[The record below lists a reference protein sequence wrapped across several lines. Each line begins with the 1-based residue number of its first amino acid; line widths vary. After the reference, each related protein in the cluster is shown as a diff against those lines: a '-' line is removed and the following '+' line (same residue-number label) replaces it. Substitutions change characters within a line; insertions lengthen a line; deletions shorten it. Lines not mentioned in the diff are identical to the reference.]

1 MRGSLSKH
9 QWPLALPH
17 EHRCQVGFALGLPV
31 NLCEGCLQTPAVAS
45 HCPPASG
52 VREVTQSS
60 IHQRLTRACYPVEL
74 TEARGFEPCC
84 PGHAV
89 EFKFHSDTVL
99 PLEVKKFI
107 NTNPFGH
114 EKVASGP
121 LQRGPATAGRR
132 TKVGPR
138 CGVRWPVEQG
148 SLLRWWCLQN
158 PHRSADY

>member
-1 MRGSLSKH
+1 M
-9 QWPLALPH
+9 
-17 EHRCQVGFALGLPV
+17 
-31 NLCEGCLQTPAVAS
+31 PAVAN

-60 IHQRLTRACYPVEL
+60 IHQRLTCACYPVGL
-74 TEARGFEPCC
+74 AEARGFELCY

-89 EFKFHSDTVL
+89 EFKLHSDTVL
-99 PLEVKKFI
+99 PLEVKKLI

-114 EKVASGP
+114 EKVASRP

-132 TKVGPR
+132 AKVGPR

-148 SLLRWWCLQN
+148 SLVRWWCLQN
-158 PHRSADY
+158 PTGAQIIEEVRTGGKVEQREERNGGWGGGSGVKTLADIRL